1 MDNRY
6 YIVMVQD
13 YGEVYEYEFPNLEK
27 ARYLMSVEQLACSLW
42 ECTPLSSQRKLLES
56 KNSARA
62 GETTTSALW
71 GEIRMSPTRSRVM
84 PRPMRLPRM
93 SRWVS
98 ALSAPW
104 KAARRNA
111 SSPSVPSAQSG

>member
-27 ARYLMSVEQLACSLW
+27 ARYLMRVEQLACSLW

-62 GETTTSALW
+62 MA
-71 GEIRMSPTRSRVM
+71 M
-84 PRPMRLPRM
+84 
-93 SRWVS
+93 
-98 ALSAPW
+98 
-104 KAARRNA
+104 
-111 SSPSVPSAQSG
+111 